1 MVEKHLTSSPK
12 IDSSYFIESVKINT
26 MVTNPKNSCFRYFDY
41 FGYKK
46 LYTAH
51 LLEFN

>member
-1 MVEKHLTSSPK
+1 MVEKHFTSSPK
-12 IDSSYFIESVKINT
+12 IDSSYCIESVKINT
-26 MVTNPKNSCFRYFDY
+26 MITNPKNSCFRYFDY